1 RIWSPAAASRSRR
14 SPRCSRRRTASRGCA
29 PSASGARRGGKDA
42 SLEGPAGRVYHGENV
57 VTWRPC
63 YSAPTAPEA
72 HLVKGFL
79 EDRGVPCLL
88 SADGASMYPL
98 PTFGTGV

>member
-1 RIWSPAAASRSRR
+1 M
-14 SPRCSRRRTASRGCA
+14 
-29 PSASGARRGGKDA
+29 
-42 SLEGPAGRVYHGENV
+42 
-57 VTWRPC
+57 TWRPC

-98 PTFGTGV
+98 PTLGVGVEVLVPEHWWPVARKLVARRGRRRPAMRVVTLPVRRRRV

>member
-1 RIWSPAAASRSRR
+1 
-14 SPRCSRRRTASRGCA
+14 
-29 PSASGARRGGKDA
+29 
-42 SLEGPAGRVYHGENV
+42 VYHEGDV

-88 SADGASMYPL
+88 SGDPASMYPL
-98 PTFGTGV
+98 PAFGAVVDVLVPEDWWPVARKLVTGRDGRRRPAMRVVPLPLRRRRG